1 MANGPTTNLD
11 IGLGKLNQWTGAM
24 VLSGLI
30 AMAAYMLTDTRD
42 DALLEGRV
50 AGIEKAM
57 GDAKFFWKDYVRQD
71 IYSSQIVNIHSRI
84 SAIEAGSIDRDA
96 KQEKRIDGITNRLT
110 TDERI
115 LRGKQDKNQ

>member
-57 GDAKFFWKDYVRQD
+57 GDAKFFWKDYVRSD
-71 IYSSQIVNIHSRI
+71 IYEGEVINLHRRITDVSDDSQ
-84 SAIEAGSIDRDA
+84 ERDA
-96 KQEKRIDGITNRLT
+96 RQQKEMEAIWARFDQ
-110 TDERI
+110 
-115 LRGKQDKNQ
+115 RGGR